1 VAISSSW
8 RGSVGI
14 IKPTMRLGGIEE
26 FIRLLPEGIG
36 VLPLFVNIRKGTADE
51 FKGVLDHF
59 EEHVKTLAGVPVELI
74 HPEGA
79 PPFMVHGLAGE
90 REIVQRWERAY
101 GVPIVTAPQTQVE
114 AMRALGIRR
123 IVGVSYFR
131 GDINETFAQ
140 YFRDAGI
147 EVLAMAGMDDDF
159 DRAQNLS
166 SHEVYAHTRK
176 TFIENPG
183 ADGIYMLGSGWKVTD
198 IVQLMEN
205 DFGVPVV
212 HAQMARLWAI
222 QNRLHVREPRLGYGR
237 LLAEH
242 PEPVE
247 VALAT

>member
-1 VAISSSW
+1 MAITSSW

-36 VLPLFVNIRKGTADE
+36 VLPLFVNIHKGTADE
-51 FKGVLDHF
+51 FKSVLDHF
-59 EEHVKTLAGVPVELI
+59 EERVKMLSEVPVELI

-90 REIVQRWERAY
+90 REIVRGWERKY

-131 GDINETFAQ
+131 GDINEVFAQ

-147 EVLAMAGMDDDF
+147 EVLAMAGMDVDF

-166 SHEVYAHTRK
+166 SHEVYGHTRK
-176 TFIENPG
+176 TFLENPG

-198 IVQLMEN
+198 IVQMMED

-222 QNRLHVREPRLGYGR
+222 QNRLHVREPRTGYGR

-242 PEPVE
+242 PRPVE
-247 VALAT
+247 EALVS

>member
-51 FKGVLDHF
+51 FKSVLDHF
-59 EEHVKTLAGVPVELI
+59 EEHVKTLASVPVELI

-90 REIVQRWERAY
+90 RDIVQRWERAY

-131 GDINETFAQ
+131 GD
-140 YFRDAGI
+140 
-147 EVLAMAGMDDDF
+147 F

-166 SHEVYAHTRK
+166 SHEVYSHTRK
-176 TFIENPG
+176 TFLDNPG

-198 IVQLMEN
+198 IVQLMED

-222 QNRLHVREPRLGYGR
+222 QNRLHVREPRRGYGR
-237 LLAEH
+237 LLSEH

>member
-1 VAISSSW
+1 MSLSSSW

-51 FKGVLDHF
+51 FRGVLDHF
-59 EEHVKTLAGVPVELI
+59 EDHVKTLAGVPVELI

-90 REIVQRWERAY
+90 REIVKRWEHQY
-101 GVPIVTAPQTQVE
+101 GVPVVTAPMTQLE
-114 AMRALGIRR
+114 AMHALGIRR
-123 IVGVSYFR
+123 IVGISYFR
-131 GDINETFAQ
+131 GDINDTFAR

-147 EVLAMAGMDDDF
+147 EVLAMSGMDVDF

-166 SHEVYAHTRK
+166 SHEVYGHTRR
-176 TFIENPG
+176 TFLENPG
-183 ADGIYMLGSGWKVTD
+183 ADGIYLLGSGWKITD
-198 IVQLMEN
+198 IVQLLE
-205 DFGVPVV
+205 DDLGVPVV
-212 HAQMARLWAI
+212 HAQMARIWAI
-222 QNRLHVREPRLGYGR
+222 QNRLHVREPRRGYGR

-242 PEPVE
+242 PPHADVS
-247 VALAT
+247 LAT

>member
-1 VAISSSW
+1 MAISSSW

-36 VLPLFVNIRKGTADE
+36 VLPLYVNIRKGTAEE
-51 FKGVLDHF
+51 FKSVLDHF
-59 EEHVKTLAGVPVELI
+59 EEKVKMLADVPVELI

-79 PPFMVHGLAGE
+79 PPFMVHGFAGE
-90 REIVQRWERAY
+90 HEIVKGWERKY

-131 GDINETFAQ
+131 GDINETFAR

-147 EVLAMAGMDDDF
+147 EVLAMAGMDVDF
-159 DRAQNLS
+159 DRAQHLS
-166 SHEVYAHTRK
+166 SHEVYGFTRE
-176 TFIENPG
+176 TFLKNPG
-183 ADGIYMLGSGWKVTD
+183 ADGVYLLGSGWKITD
-198 IVQLMEN
+198 IVQMMED
-205 DFGVPVV
+205 DFGVPVI
-212 HAQMARLWAI
+212 HAQMARIWAI
-222 QNRLHVREPRLGYGR
+222 QNRLHVREPRPGFGR

-242 PEPVE
+242 PQPVE
-247 VALAT
+247 VALAR

>member
-147 EVLAMAGMDDDF
+147 EVLVA
-159 DRAQNLS
+159 RSLRTYAQ
-166 SHEVYAHTRK
+166 
-176 TFIENPG
+176 
-183 ADGIYMLGSGWKVTD
+183 D
-198 IVQLMEN
+198 
-205 DFGVPVV
+205 V
-212 HAQMARLWAI
+212 H
-222 QNRLHVREPRLGYGR
+222 REPRRGR
-237 LLAEH
+237 HLHARFGLESHGHRAVDGKRLRRSRRARADGALVGDS
-242 PEPVE
+242 EPFARARAAPRVRP
-247 VALAT
+247 VAGRASRTGRSRPCNLTR